1 MEGQNNEPIIIKKG
15 KKGGHGHHGGA
26 WKVAYADFVTA
37 MMALFIVLW
46 ILGQSEEVKNQV
58 ANYFNN
64 PYGVGVGQGPSAIQG
79 SSSSI
84 PNDISNAMR
93 RREQEREA
101 LKEMGNEIIS
111 EMSGSPEFQQIAD
124 QIEAEITDEGLKIEI
139 MDSKDDIFFEVGT
152 ANLKPRAYRVI
163 QAIGKEISKLNNKV
177 LIEGHTDSRPY
188 SASGEGYSNFEL
200 SSDRA
205 NAARRALISG
215 GLLASQIEQV
225 RGWADNKLKNPK
237 EPYSEVNRRI
247 SIIVKFSN

>member
-58 ANYFNN
+58 ASYFQN
-64 PYGVGVGQGPSAIQG
+64 PSGIGVGQGPSAIQG
-79 SSSSI
+79 GSSGV
-84 PNDISNAMR
+84 PNDVSNAMR
-93 RREQEREA
+93 RRELERQA
-101 LKEMGNEIIS
+101 LKEMGNEIIN
-111 EMSGSPEFQQIAD
+111 ELSGSSEFQQIAG

-139 MDSKDDIFFEVGT
+139 MDSKDDVFFEVGT
-152 ANLKPRAYRVI
+152 ANLKPSAYRVI
-163 QAIGKEISKLNNKV
+163 QTIGKEISKLNNKV
-177 LIEGHTDSRPY
+177 MIEGHTDSRPY

>member
-58 ANYFNN
+58 ANYFQN
-64 PYGVGVGQGPSAIQG
+64 PFGVGVGQGPSAIQG
-79 SSSSI
+79 GTSGI
-84 PNDISNAMR
+84 PNDVSNAMR
-93 RREQEREA
+93 RRELEREA
-101 LKEMGNEIIS
+101 LKKMGDEIIDDLS
-111 EMSGSPEFQQIAD
+111 KSSEFQQIAD
-124 QIEAEITDEGLKIEI
+124 QIMAEITDEGLKIEI
-139 MDSKDDIFFEVGT
+139 ADSKEDVFFEVGT
-152 ANLKPRAYRVI
+152 ANLKPSAYKMI
-163 QAIGKEISKLNNKV
+163 EIIGKEISKLNNKV

-188 SASGEGYSNFEL
+188 SATGVGYSNFEL

-215 GLLASQIEQV
+215 GMIPGQIEQV
-225 RGWADNKLKNPK
+225 RGWADNRLKDPK
-237 EPYSEVNRRI
+237 NPYSEVNRRI
-247 SIIVKFSN
+247 SIIVKYSS